1 VNPGHELFASAAELE
16 YARAG
21 GQGQTILVA
30 KGQAGK

>member
-21 GQGQTILVA
+21 HQGQTILLA
-30 KGQAGK
+30 KQQSGK